1 MAKKNIAPTSKFI
14 TFEGGEGAGKST
26 QIVLLESFLRDRGV
40 NSIVTREPGGS
51 PNSELIRTL
60 LVRGASNRWEP
71 KAEVLLHFA
80 ARHVHLKNTIWPAL
94 ERGSWVL
101 SDRFADSTMVYQGD
115 GLGVSKATIEFLYRF
130 VVGDFV
136 PDLTFILD
144 LPVNIGLARARA
156 RSGDE
161 DRYESLDYDFHE
173 RVRNGFLS
181 VAEAAPSR
189 YVIIDGEKGIN
200 EVNEMIVNLIVQRFD
215 VE

>member
-1 MAKKNIAPTSKFI
+1 
-14 TFEGGEGAGKST
+14 
-26 QIVLLESFLRDRGV
+26 
-40 NSIVTREPGGS
+40 
-51 PNSELIRTL
+51 
-60 LVRGASNRWEP
+60 
-71 KAEVLLHFA
+71 
-80 ARHVHLKNTIWPAL
+80 
-94 ERGSWVL
+94 
-101 SDRFADSTMVYQGD
+101 MVYQGD

-161 DRYESLDYDFHE
+161 DRYESLDYAFHE

-189 YVIIDGEKGIN
+189 YVIIDGEKGID